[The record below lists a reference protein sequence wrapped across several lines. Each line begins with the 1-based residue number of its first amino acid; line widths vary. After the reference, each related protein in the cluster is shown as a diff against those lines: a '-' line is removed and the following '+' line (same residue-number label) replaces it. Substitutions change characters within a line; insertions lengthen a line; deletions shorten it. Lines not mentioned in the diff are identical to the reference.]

1 MVINEKAEKIKEALN
16 KEYPQTKT
24 FLNYTKDY
32 ELLFAVILSA
42 QATDKSVNDAT
53 GVLFKECPM
62 LSDYTCDKK
71 ERIYAIIKR
80 IGLAKSKTEYLLS
93 TARIL
98 REEYHGI
105 LPHDRKELMKLPG
118 VGYKTSGVVLSELG
132 IEDFFPV
139 DTHVQRVSK
148 RLGLIR
154 KETPEETE
162 TVLERIFQ
170 GSKYIILHR
179 QFILFGRNICKAAN
193 PSCVICPLKELCTET
208 KRK

>member
-1 MVINEKAEKIKEALN
+1 MATNKKAEKIKEVLE
-16 KEYPQTKT
+16 KEYPKTKT

-42 QATDKSVNDAT
+42 QATDKSVNEAT
-53 GVLFKECPM
+53 AVLFQEF
-62 LSDYTCDKK
+62 LSLDDYVYEKK
-71 ERIYAIIKR
+71 ERIYSIILR

-93 TARIL
+93 TAKML
-98 REEYHGI
+98 REEYHGN

-148 RLGLIR
+148 RLGLIK

-162 TVLERIFQ
+162 KVLERIFH
-170 GSKYIILHR
+170 GSKYIVLHR

-193 PSCVICPLKELCTET
+193 PSCMICPLKEICTET